1 MAELWD
7 VYDINRN
14 KITTYNIFNH
24 CGFNKYV
31 EKALET
37 SKKIEEDIL
46 KNPSK
51 YRVLTGDRPTGRLH
65 IGHYFGS
72 LQNRVR
78 LSKSETKKTSP
89 LKWDLTG
96 GGTRAGETTLQAI
109 CRETSEEI
117 GMKFKP
123 EDATFL
129 KEIRR
134 DGVPSSFKDF
144 WLFRS
149 DINADEIQF
158 PDGEAVEAKWATIDE
173 ILQMQQ
179 NKETISGLN
188 FTQQVYDLA
197 VEKLFK
203 KKEDLE
209 R

>member
-14 KITTYNIFNH
+14 KTGKTIERENYKFKEGEYFLITVAVIMN
-24 CGFNKYV
+24 
-31 EKALET
+31 
-37 SKKIEEDIL
+37 SKKQ
-46 KNPSK
+46 
-51 YRVLTGDRPTGRLH
+51 VLITRR
-65 IGHYFGS
+65 
-72 LQNRVR
+72 
-78 LSKSETKKTSP
+78 SETKKTAP

-203 KKEDLE
+203 NKEDLE

>member
-14 KITTYNIFNH
+14 KTGKTIERENYKFKEGEYFLITVAVIMN
-24 CGFNKYV
+24 
-31 EKALET
+31 
-37 SKKIEEDIL
+37 SKKQ
-46 KNPSK
+46 
-51 YRVLTGDRPTGRLH
+51 VLITRR
-65 IGHYFGS
+65 
-72 LQNRVR
+72 
-78 LSKSETKKTSP
+78 SETKKTAP

-109 CRETSEEI
+109 CRETLEEI

-149 DINADEIQF
+149 DINADEVQF

-179 NKETISGLN
+179 NKEAISGLN

>member
-1 MAELWD
+1 M
-7 VYDINRN
+7 
-14 KITTYNIFNH
+14 
-24 CGFNKYV
+24 
-31 EKALET
+31 
-37 SKKIEEDIL
+37 ED
-46 KNPSK
+46 
-51 YRVLTGDRPTGRLH
+51 G
-65 IGHYFGS
+65 
-72 LQNRVR
+72 
-78 LSKSETKKTSP
+78 
-89 LKWDLTG
+89 
-96 GGTRAGETTLQAI
+96 RAGETTLQAI